1 VIFYADRT
9 TDSMRRA
16 IEETERRREK
26 QAAYNTEHGIEPRTI
41 LKDIHSPLVAMQ
53 NLDYYTPGPQRLS
66 EVADD
71 PTEPLARRI
80 ERMEKAMRAAAKRL
94 EFEEAAELRDQVREL
109 KELQIY
115 AG

>member
-1 VIFYADRT
+1 
-9 TDSMRRA
+9 
-16 IEETERRREK
+16 
-26 QAAYNTEHGIEPRTI
+26 
-41 LKDIHSPLVAMQ
+41 
-53 NLDYYTPGPQRLS
+53 
-66 EVADD
+66 VADD